1 MKKLSFITLFVFIA
15 VFAAP
20 IFSVSAGAYNF
31 EPEGVKLYSEA
42 AYLENIET
50 GEVVFSKKADEKR
63 VPASLTKIMTC
74 VLVLDRFKE
83 NIEDLKI
90 TKISAGEEAF
100 TELYDT
106 GYSNAGIK
114 AEEKLSYYDLLCA
127 LMIPS
132 ACEAANIL
140 AINVSGSL
148 DKFVVMMND
157 KAKEL
162 NMTSTI
168 FYNAHGLDLEG
179 QESNITT
186 CTDLAKLCRYAI
198 NNYPIFTEITSKQSY
213 TMENG
218 TYIESTNK
226 LLDANS
232 DYYYGY
238 VDGIKTGYLDSAGR
252 CLASVAEKNGYQYL
266 CITMG
271 APGYDDDGYEAYYNC
286 ADHKALYMWA
296 YDKLSYQTFIQENE
310 EVTDTKVEYADGD
323 GYVNLKPEDEVS
335 AIWRNDIPID
345 KLDKKITIK
354 DNIIAPIYAGDTLGT
369 VEFFYDGQLIVKSN
383 LVATADVSKA
393 VVKSKATVAANF
405 FSSTQFKIAVIIIAV
420 IILIYTVVFFI
431 YVHNRSK
438 RKVSAIKEKYRALE
452 DFDEDDE

>member
-1 MKKLSFITLFVFIA
+1 MKKLNFITLFVFIA

-20 IFSVSAGAYNF
+20 FFSIDAGAYNF
-31 EPEGVKLYSEA
+31 EPKGVTLHSEA

-74 VLVLDRFKE
+74 VIVLDNFKE
-83 NIEDLKI
+83 NIEELKT

-100 TELYDT
+100 SELYNT

-114 AEEKLSYYDLLCA
+114 AGEKLSYYDLLCA

-140 AINVSGSL
+140 AINVAGSI
-148 DKFVVMMND
+148 DDFVVIMNN

-162 NMTSTI
+162 GMTNTI

-179 QESNITT
+179 QESNLTT

-213 TMENG
+213 TMENK

-226 LLDANS
+226 LLDASS

-238 VDGIKTGYLDSAGR
+238 ANGIKTGFIDSSGR

-271 APGYDDDGYEAYYNC
+271 APGYDDEGNEAFYNC
-286 ADHKALYMWA
+286 ADHKDLYMWA
-296 YDKLSYQTFIQENE
+296 YDNLSYQTFIKKNE
-310 EVTDTKVEYADGD
+310 EVTDTKVAYADGD

-345 KLDKKITIK
+345 NLDKKITIK
-354 DNIIAPIYAGDTLGT
+354 DNIIAPIYSGDSLGT
-369 VEFFYDGQLIVKSN
+369 VEFYYDGQLIVKSD
-383 LVATADVSKA
+383 LVATDDVSKA
-393 VVKSKATVAANF
+393 TMKSEATVAANF

-420 IILIYTVVFFI
+420 IVLIYTVVFFI

-452 DFDEDDE
+452 DIDEDDE